1 MNRTLQRLKSHD
13 YGAILED
20 LGIIRAGM
28 VIFPEKR
35 RLAAYRIPGVPAGML
50 FFPVP
55 TNMKNPGIEIRG
67 FCHAEFR
74 CAVPDYFPLRSAC
87 RVEPPSSTM
96 LW

>member
-50 FFPVP
+50 FVLSGFDKYEKPRHR
-55 TNMKNPGIEIRG
+55 NPG
-67 FCHAEFR
+67 FLSC
-74 CAVPDYFPLRSAC
+74 
-87 RVEPPSSTM
+87 
-96 LW
+96 